1 MASFLDPEA
10 RLETLTDGIVR
21 CAQLA
26 FPPKVRQE
34 KDGWSPTTRLINIAL
49 DKIKLIRRHVHG
61 YKGYRRWTELTVHKG
76 LREVLRWDRNLKRL
90 SKGHEDEDPEDHP
103 GSKRVQGFSLEGL
116 TDQGISYTDP
126 ATVHAKITT
135 HFSDWY
141 TAPQGPW
148 AVPIPSPDAHWSQL
162 EAPWEDFKEG
172 LASKNIPEIPLRK
185 IYDALN
191 SDKIERGSCL
201 AALQCPTSDD
211 FRGAIRASKK
221 NSTPGMSGL

>member
-1 MASFLDPEA
+1 MA
-10 RLETLTDGIVR
+10 LEDVVDGAYEDTLALLYGKERSASRKEFSALMAKMEEKMKTGEIG
-21 CAQLA
+21 
-26 FPPKVRQE
+26 PP
-34 KDGWSPTTRLINIAL
+34 T
-49 DKIKLIRRHVHG
+49 KLI
-61 YKGYRRWTELTVHKG
+61 L
-76 LREVLRWDRNLKRL
+76 
-90 SKGHEDEDPEDHP
+90 